1 MGEHHGPDVLRY
13 DSVWFKVLLLL
24 EFDHTL
30 LCVLAEDPVNLDRR
44 VLVEDALLL
53 LGVRSLA
60 RMFENGVVQKQVQE
74 VLQLN
79 DFLV

>member
-30 LCVLAEDPVNLDRR
+30 LCVLAEDPVDLDRR

>member
-1 MGEHHGPDVLRY
+1 MGEHHFPDVLRY

-30 LCVLAEDPVNLDRR
+30 LCVLTEDPINLDRR
-44 VLVEDALLL
+44 MLVEDALLL

-60 RMFENGVVQKQVQE
+60 RVNENGIVQKQVQE